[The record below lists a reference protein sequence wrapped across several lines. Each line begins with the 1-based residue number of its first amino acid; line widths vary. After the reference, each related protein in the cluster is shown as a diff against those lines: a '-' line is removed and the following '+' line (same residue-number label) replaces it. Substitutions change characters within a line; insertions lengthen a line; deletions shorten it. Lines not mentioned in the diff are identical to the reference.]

1 MPRSETSKLDLARVG
16 SSRSKLTVQKTG
28 RGLTE
33 TTTAR
38 ALCAVAQIEHEAS
51 VVLLGWL
58 CVDSTA
64 AVQSIKDRHSHASHR
79 IGERFIPTQIPA

>member
-1 MPRSETSKLDLARVG
+1 MPSSETSKLDLARVG
-16 SSRSKLTVQKTG
+16 SSRSRLTVQKIG
-28 RGLTE
+28 RGLAV
-33 TTTAR
+33 TTIAR

-64 AVQSIKDRHSHASHR
+64 AVQNTKDRHSHASHR
-79 IGERFIPTQIPA
+79 TGERFMPIRFLC